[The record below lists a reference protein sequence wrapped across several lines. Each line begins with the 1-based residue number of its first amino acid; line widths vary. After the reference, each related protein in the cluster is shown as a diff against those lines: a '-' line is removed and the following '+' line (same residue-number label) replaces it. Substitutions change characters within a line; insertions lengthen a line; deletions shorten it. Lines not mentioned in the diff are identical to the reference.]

1 MQYPAPLKPGS
12 TIAITAFS
20 SGVPRACHARLDMI
34 ISSLKQ
40 LGYRVIQGEC
50 LREDIQHVSAPKAA
64 RAEELMRFFCDDTID
79 AVIPPWGGEF
89 AMELLPLLDFGKLS
103 AVSPKWVVGFSD
115 VSTLMMALT
124 TRLGWGTVH
133 AANLLQLHAN
143 ESEPLTA
150 NLLGWLGLET
160 GQSFTQ
166 HSSVCFELE
175 GESFSD
181 NPNAVLNCKVPTYWK
196 ILGESDQVAFRGRLI
211 GGCFDTLT
219 HIIGTE
225 YFDLDQFATTANGD
239 GVILY
244 LENAEMSPTVL
255 KRALLSLK
263 FKGVFNVINGL
274 LIGRNAVIDNA
285 GKAISGLDAVVDVL
299 QDIDIP
305 IVYDVD
311 IGHLPPN
318 LALVNGALANVTVES
333 GKGVVTQ
340 SLV

>member
-20 SGVPRACHARLDMI
+20 SGVPQACHARLDII
-34 ISSLKQ
+34 ISALKA
-40 LGYRVIQGEC
+40 LGFQVIQGEC
-50 LREDIQHVSAPKAA
+50 LRQDIQHVSAPKKE
-64 RAEELMRFFCDDTID
+64 RAEELMTFLCDDSID

-89 AMELLPLLDFGKLS
+89 AMELLPLLDFDKLS
-103 AVSPKWVVGFSD
+103 SVSPKWVVGFSD
-115 VSTLMMALT
+115 VSTIMMALT
-124 TRLGWGTVH
+124 TRLGWGTAH
-133 AANLLQLHAN
+133 AANLLQLHPN

-150 NLLGWLGLET
+150 NLLGWLGLEPS
-160 GQSFTQ
+160 QSFTQ
-166 HSSVCFELE
+166 HSSANFESM
-175 GESFSD
+175 GESFAD
-181 NPNAVLNCKVPTYWK
+181 NPHALLNCKIPTCWK
-196 ILGESDQVAFRGRLI
+196 ILGEDEQVTFSGRLI

-225 YFDLDQFATTANGD
+225 HFDLDRYAASVKEE

-263 FKGVFNVINGL
+263 FKGVFDVINGL
-274 LIGRNAVIDNA
+274 LIGRNAVMDNG
-285 GKAISGLDAVVDVL
+285 GKAISGLDASIDVL
-299 QDIDIP
+299 TDVDIP

-318 LALVNGALANVTVES
+318 LTLVNGALANVTVKS

-340 SLV
+340 SLT